1 MSAEQEKWDKLVKL
15 ARQAPKGPEPEMPL
29 GFATRVVANWPQ
41 PVAAVPSLEAIWEGL
56 SLRFLGVAM
65 AIMLVTLSF
74 TYSTIAADSDQP
86 VIVSLTD
93 SALDAVLEP

>member
-15 ARQAPKGPEPEMPL
+15 ARQAPQGPEPEMPL

-41 PVAAVPSLEAIWEGL
+41 PAASGPSLEAIWEGL

-65 AIMLVTLSF
+65 AIMLVTLGFS
-74 TYSTIAADSDQP
+74 YSSIAADSEQP
-86 VIVSLTD
+86 VVLSLTD